1 LPGMRPSARSV
12 IACGAASSALT
23 NVWKQ
28 AESGKPFDVGS
39 LLTDIAIGSVSGL
52 LGPAGKVVG
61 KILPAG
67 GGKVVQTIKNTLQGG
82 NKPVAAPKPAV
93 PATGAVKAPVK
104 ATSST
109 KGGAGPVNQGKAGVD
124 KFLSDFE
131 KVGGTVLQREVSVR
145 AGNTVTRID
154 LFVKMPNGSKAFIE
168 VKTGAM
174 AGLTKNQKVAFPVI
188 RGGGGVPFGDRAAK
202 AMLEVGEEMGPMP
215 VWVVHMPWPL

>member
-1 LPGMRPSARSV
+1 MRPSARSV
-12 IACGAASSALT
+12 IACGAAGSAVT

-28 AESGKPFDVGS
+28 VESGKPFDVGS
-39 LLTDIAIGSVSGL
+39 LLTDMAIGSVASL

-67 GGKVVQTIKNTLQGG
+67 GGKVVQTIKSTLQGG

-93 PATGAVKAPVK
+93 PTTGAVKAPVK
-104 ATSST
+104 VTSST

-124 KFLSDFE
+124 KFVSDFE
-131 KVGGTVLQREVSVR
+131 KAGGTVIEREVSVR

-154 LFVKMPNGSKAFIE
+154 LFVKMPNGSRAFIE

-174 AGLTKNQKVAFPVI
+174 AGLTKNQKIAFPVI
-188 RGGGGVPFGDRAAK
+188 RGGGGVPFGNHAHRAG
-202 AMLEVGEEMGPMP
+202 LPVGEELKSIP